1 MLDQALVEQA
11 NPRVRHRVLELL
23 AEAERMQRCG
33 SWRIDHSGGDVLWSP
48 EIYRLLNLDPN
59 QPASFELLL
68 EQVHPED
75 RNLVAASVRQS
86 WLSGRPFRLEHRL
99 QLANNQ
105 IVQVLHRG
113 ETICDDSGKALFTIS
128 TLQCLSQQRNLQQ
141 ELEQATHTDAITG
154 LPNRL
159 ASIGYLEQR
168 IRELPYNRQIAILCL
183 DLDNFQGINDSFGV
197 EIGNQLL
204 HWTGEHL
211 RHQLQHSD
219 WLARLDS

>member
-11 NPRVRHRVLELL
+11 NPGVRHGVLELL

-33 SWRIDHSGGDVLWSP
+33 SWRIDHSGGEVLWSP

-99 QLANNQ
+99 QLANDQ

-141 ELEQATHTDAITG
+141 ELEQATHTDRITE

-159 ASIGYLEQR
+159 ASIG
-168 IRELPYNRQIAILCL
+168 
-183 DLDNFQGINDSFGV
+183 
-197 EIGNQLL
+197 
-204 HWTGEHL
+204 
-211 RHQLQHSD
+211 
-219 WLARLDS
+219 